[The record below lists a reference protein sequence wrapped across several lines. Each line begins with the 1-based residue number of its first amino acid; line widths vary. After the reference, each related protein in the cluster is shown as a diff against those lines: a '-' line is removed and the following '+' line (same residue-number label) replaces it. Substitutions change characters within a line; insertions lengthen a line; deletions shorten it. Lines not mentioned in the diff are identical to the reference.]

1 MEDNRNFKGDLTTIR
16 GHFEKMFYAWFD
28 IVSGHDPQ
36 HYQDLDWDWEVE
48 IQKFIDD
55 PEDQLKYQ
63 VALQQNDDEELNAD
77 REEDERGEFIN
88 CFGEKMGKR
97 KQ

>member
-1 MEDNRNFKGDLTTIR
+1 MNVRITGNFQT
-16 GHFEKMFYAWFD
+16 MFNAWFD

-55 PEDQLKYQ
+55 PKGNIQLF
-63 VALQQNDDEELNAD
+63 ASLDA
-77 REEDERGEFIN
+77 I
-88 CFGEKMGKR
+88 GKLAEVIR
-97 KQ
+97 NGTKWNVVENNIKRILEII